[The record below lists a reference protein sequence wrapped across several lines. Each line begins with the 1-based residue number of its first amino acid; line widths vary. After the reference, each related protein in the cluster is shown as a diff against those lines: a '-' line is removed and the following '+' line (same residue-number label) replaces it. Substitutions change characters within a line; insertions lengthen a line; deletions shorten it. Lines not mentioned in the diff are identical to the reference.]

1 MYRPLRDTLLAAAAF
16 GLLLSPAWARPAEEP
31 VAAPAPA
38 AAAPATAPV
47 PAIPPAV
54 AATAEPP
61 RPEGRE
67 LAGHLFMPTLGIRGP
82 FAITSFGTF
91 LTVGQGS
98 TTASM
103 NLQLPDGST
112 RPIGGSVEY
121 VAIGGVLAY
130 EYEFVRG
137 VSARIGLSESL
148 YSGTTGT
155 ALAVVGTNV
164 RLGLD
169 AGLTAGM
176 TFGDSLRVSAVID
189 ASSAPRMGL
198 RLGAALEALAESCQA
213 GSCEFDLANLFE
225 QENVLTLQP
234 GVAASW
240 APLKSLGLTANLS
253 YSWSSIAT
261 SNEPTLT
268 TGGVA
273 AGAAVDFDF
282 MGVSKVPVGLQVTW
296 ASLIPVSGDSS
307 SRYTDV
313 GGGLFYTGR
322 KDLSLGLQ
330 LFVRRFKVVPEV
342 EVSWTT
348 VLAMIGL
355 RYYW

>member
-1 MYRPLRDTLLAAAAF
+1 
-16 GLLLSPAWARPAEEP
+16 
-31 VAAPAPA
+31 
-38 AAAPATAPV
+38 
-47 PAIPPAV
+47 
-54 AATAEPP
+54 
-61 RPEGRE
+61 
-67 LAGHLFMPTLGIRGP
+67 
-82 FAITSFGTF
+82 
-91 LTVGQGS
+91 
-98 TTASM
+98 
-103 NLQLPDGST
+103 
-112 RPIGGSVEY
+112 
-121 VAIGGVLAY
+121 
-130 EYEFVRG
+130 

-198 RLGAALEALAESCQA
+198 RVGAALEALAQSCQA
-213 GSCEFDLANLFE
+213 GNCEFDLGNLFE
-225 QENVLTLQP
+225 QQNIVTLQP
-234 GVAASW
+234 GVAAAW
-240 APLKSLGLTANLS
+240 APLKSLGLVANLS
-253 YSWSSIAT
+253 YAWSSIAV
-261 SNEPTLT
+261 SNQPTVT
-268 TGGVA
+268 TGGIA
-273 AGAAVDFDF
+273 AGVAVDFDF
-282 MGVSKVPVGLQVTW
+282 MGVSKVPVGLQLTW

-307 SRYTDV
+307 TRYTDV

-342 EVSWTT
+342 EVSWST
-348 VLAMIGL
+348 VMAMVGL